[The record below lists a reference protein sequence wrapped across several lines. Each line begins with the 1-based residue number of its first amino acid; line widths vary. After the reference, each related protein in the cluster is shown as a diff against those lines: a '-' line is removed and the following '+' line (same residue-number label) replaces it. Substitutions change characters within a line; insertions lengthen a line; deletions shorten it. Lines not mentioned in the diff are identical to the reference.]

1 MWISAASWRDSE
13 LEHPCMYRT
22 HFTKST
28 LLAAYGKTSEQPR
41 LAKIILMMACCLFAS
56 MAHAQWHVVDEQAN
70 QQLQSIN
77 DTLSKIYAQQNIGRY
92 RQLKDIAPDPSLPL
106 ENPPLTQG
114 MERCDSLPSSQRTNC
129 QNLVQ
134 TRNAQMAYMYQ
145 MYQYALT
152 RSQQLKEIEQERA
165 NIRASK
171 DSIGL
176 LQNNTNEL
184 TALNT
189 QLAIDRQQM
198 ETVMN
203 AYQARI
209 DYLKDQ
215 QTQVANAAITG
226 SSSGQRLIGG
236 TVGDALNGVISAAVL
251 KKALDGAKS
260 SEPNGMQ
267 RLSIERSN
275 GW

>member
-1 MWISAASWRDSE
+1 
-13 LEHPCMYRT
+13 MYRT
-22 HFTKST
+22 HFKKSVP
-28 LLAAYGKTSEQPR
+28 LSADRKTSER
-41 LAKIILMMACCLFAS
+41 TFLGKVILAMTCCLFAS

-70 QQLQSIN
+70 QQLQGIN
-77 DTLSKIYAQQNIGRY
+77 GTLSKIYAQQNIGSY
-92 RQLKDIAPDPSLPL
+92 RQLKDTAPDPSLPL
-106 ENPPLTQG
+106 ENPSLTEG
-114 MERCDSLPSSQRTNC
+114 MERCQSLPSSQQSNC
-129 QNLVQ
+129 QNIVQ

-165 NIRASK
+165 DIRASQ

-215 QTQVANAAITG
+215 QAQVANAAITG
-226 SSSGQRLIGG
+226 ASSGQGLGG
-236 TVGDALNGVISAAVL
+236 TVGDVLNSVISAAVL
-251 KKALDGAKS
+251 KTALEGAKS
-260 SEPNGMQ
+260 SEPSGMQ